1 MHYVEFQS
9 QEAPLPHSARSI
21 VFLDK
26 DTACFAYSPTEYA
39 IFSIPTMTAV
49 DIMTPLPVTGS
60 GTAMNALTGLTGY
73 MTLGLG
79 AKAKPGVIRVTDSEF
94 LIAKDG
100 KFVTLFMMRT
110 MFKNHRPGFLHRF
123 RWQGNTSSDN

>member
-1 MHYVEFQS
+1 MRQKQIAT
-9 QEAPLPHSARSI
+9 QEAPLPHSARTI
-21 VFLDK
+21 AFLNS

-49 DIMTPLPVTGS
+49 DINTPLPITSS
-60 GTAMNALTGLTGY
+60 GAAMNALTGLTGY

-79 AKAKPGVIRVTDSEF
+79 AKAKPAAISVKDSEA

-100 KFVTLFMMRT
+100 LSTITLVIF
-110 MFKNHRPGFLHRF
+110 GFI
-123 RWQGNTSSDN
+123 

>member
-1 MHYVEFQS
+1 V

-39 IFSIPTMTAV
+39 IFSIPTMTSV
-49 DIMTPLPVTGS
+49 DVATPLPVTSS
-60 GTAMNALTGLTGY
+60 GTAMNALIAGY

-79 AKAKPGVIRVTDSEF
+79 AKAKPGVLRLADSEF

-100 KFVTLFMMRT
+100 KVVPFFIMMT
-110 MFKNHRPGFLHRF
+110 MLKNHRPGLLYWF
-123 RWQGNTSSDN
+123 RWQANAASDR